1 MGSEMCIRD
10 RNDDTTTTDTD
21 IEQFIDYETG
31 NETNVLD
38 FAQEPIEKTT
48 EKEEE
53 QQLDELL
60 ERLDISDNIKRMNE
74 SAQEDMADVIEREE
88 EQTELDEALPL
99 KPSNSTLP
107 KYKKPKFDFDL
118 APMNIPLD
126 ENYSNISEYDEVP
139 TIHEL
144 ESRWKSKDGTV
155 IESVAESVAMDVPE
169 EEPVPV
175 AKKADIHSEEVI
187 RKTKTGKRS
196 YHRITIR

>member
-1 MGSEMCIRD
+1 MTENESTDLLNE
-10 RNDDTTTTDTD
+10 NDDVTD
-21 IEQFIDYETG
+21 IEQFIDYETD

-38 FAQEPIEKTT
+38 FVEEPTEKSTG
-48 EKEEE
+48 KEEE

-60 ERLDISDNIKRMNE
+60 ERLEISDNIKRMNE

-155 IESVAESVAMDVPE
+155 IESIAMDVPE

-175 AKKADIHSEEVI
+175 TKKADIHSEEI
-187 RKTKTGKRS
+187 IKKTKTGKRS